1 MAYQFDRRTWV
12 LALLGTAALGAVG
25 VARAGSPPLE
35 LQVVDR
41 ASGAAFDL
49 HAWRGRRYVVG
60 EPGREFELR
69 LRNRTGE
76 RLLAVPSV
84 DGINVLDGST
94 ASVGGAGYV
103 LGPWQSIAI
112 EGWRKSL
119 DDVAAFYFTALS
131 DSYAARTGRP
141 GNAGVIGVAV
151 FRERRRYQETWLSDR
166 AVNAPSPAGDAD
178 AAAEARAEAP
188 APASSAAESVAKS
201 GAAAPQ
207 RRERL
212 GTGHGRRLESRVE
225 QVEFER
231 ASATPDTIRQIYYDS
246 EANLVAQGVLRRA
259 DVAQRRPEPFPAG
272 FVPDP

>member
-1 MAYQFDRRTWV
+1 
-12 LALLGTAALGAVG
+12 
-25 VARAGSPPLE
+25 
-35 LQVVDR
+35 
-41 ASGAAFDL
+41 
-49 HAWRGRRYVVG
+49 VG

-76 RLLAVPSV
+76 RLLAVTSV

-103 LGPWQSIAI
+103 LGPWQSIAV

-119 DDVAAFYFTALS
+119 DDVAAFYFTALA

-141 GNAGVIGVAV
+141 GNTGVIGVAV
-151 FRERRRYQETWLSDR
+151 FRERRRYENAWLSDR
-166 AVNAPSPAGDAD
+166 AVDAPSPTGAD
-178 AAAEARAEAP
+178 AAAEARNRSV
-188 APASSAAESVAKS
+188 APASRATESAARSDAD
-201 GAAAPQ
+201 APQ

-212 GTGHGRRLESRVE
+212 GTGHGRRLDSRVE

-231 ASATPDTIRQIYYDS
+231 ASSTPDTIRQIYYDS